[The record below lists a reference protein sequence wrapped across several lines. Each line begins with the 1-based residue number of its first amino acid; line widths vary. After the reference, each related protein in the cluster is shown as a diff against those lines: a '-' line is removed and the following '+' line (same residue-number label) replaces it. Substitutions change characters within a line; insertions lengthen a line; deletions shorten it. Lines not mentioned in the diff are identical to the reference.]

1 MTISLDEQLACVKR
15 EIAIRENVYPQWV
28 RSRRMKQDVAD
39 SEIARMKAVL
49 ETLKS
54 LQQDEEREVR
64 NAKN

>member
-1 MTISLDEQLACVKR
+1 
-15 EIAIRENVYPQWV
+15 
-28 RSRRMKQDVAD
+28 MKQDVAD
-39 SEIARMKAVL
+39 TEIARMKAVL